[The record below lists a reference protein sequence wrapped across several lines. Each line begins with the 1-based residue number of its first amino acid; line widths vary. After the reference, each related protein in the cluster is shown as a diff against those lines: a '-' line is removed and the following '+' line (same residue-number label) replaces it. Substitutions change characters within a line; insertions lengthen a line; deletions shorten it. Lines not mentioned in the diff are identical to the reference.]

1 MADAPEHPPADALV
15 IFGATGDLA
24 FQQIFP
30 ALHAM
35 TRRGHLDLPVIC
47 VARPGLT
54 IDNLRTRMRESIAA
68 HGGVE
73 PAVFDR
79 LVARVSYVAGD
90 YQEAATFD
98 ALRTALGA
106 SVRPVFYLA
115 IPPSLFD
122 DVASGLARSGC
133 ATNARLIV
141 EKPFGRD
148 LASAKALNAILHESF
163 PEESIYRIDHFL
175 GKEPVLNLVYF
186 RFANAFLEPIWNS
199 EHVDS
204 VQIVMAESFNVRGR
218 GKFYEEVGAIRDV
231 FQNHLLQILTLL
243 TMDAPARNDAD
254 AIEAVKIA
262 LLTAIRPLRPIDV
275 MRGQYRG
282 YRSEQG
288 VAPDSKVETYVA
300 ARLEIDN
307 RRWSGVPFFIRA
319 GKCLAVTATEVRVRL
334 KKPAIALFDPYSTT
348 ARNEFLFRLSPDV
361 CLSLTA
367 QAKTPGEAMVGEEVT
382 LVEHRQVGDEMKPY
396 ERLLGDALRGD
407 RTLFGSEAGVE
418 ASWRIVDPILNSDQQ
433 AYEYDCGSR
442 GPVEAERMAAG
453 AGGWIEPSVVCAD

>member
-1 MADAPEHPPADALV
+1 MPSVPEAPSDALV

-30 ALHAM
+30 ALYAM
-35 TRRGHLDLPVIC
+35 TRRGHLDVPVIC
-47 VARPGLT
+47 VARPGMT
-54 IDNLRTRMRESIAA
+54 VEQLRTRMRESIDA
-68 HGGVE
+68 HGGADPE
-73 PAVFDR
+73 LFGR
-79 LVARVSYVAGD
+79 LAARVGYVAGD
-90 YQEAATFD
+90 YQEPATFD
-98 ALRTALGA
+98 ALRKALGPA
-106 SVRPVFYLA
+106 QRPLFYLA

-133 ATNARLIV
+133 AANARVIV

-148 LASAKALNAILHESF
+148 LASAQALNATLHESF
-163 PEESIYRIDHFL
+163 PEASIYRIDHFL
-175 GKEPVLNLVYF
+175 GKEPVLNLLYF

-199 EHVDS
+199 QYVDS
-204 VQIVMAESFNVRGR
+204 VQITMAESFGVRGR

-231 FQNHLLQILTLL
+231 FQNHLLQILTFL
-243 TMDAPARNDAD
+243 TMDAPARNEAD
-254 AIEAVKIA
+254 AIEAAKIA
-262 LLTAIRPLRPIDV
+262 LLTAVRPLRAIDV

-282 YRSEQG
+282 YKGEPG
-288 VAPDSKVETYVA
+288 VAPDSNIETFMA

-307 RRWSGVPFFIRA
+307 RRWAGVPFFIRA

-334 KKPAIALFDPYSTT
+334 KKPSITLFDPHSTG
-348 ARNEFLFRLSPDV
+348 RNEFLFRLSPDV

-367 QAKTPGEAMVGEEVT
+367 LAKTPGEAMTGEEVT

-418 ASWRIVDPILNSDQQ
+418 ASWRIVDPILTSDQVV
-433 AYEYDCGSR
+433 YEYDRGSR

-453 AGGWIEPSVVCAD
+453 AGGWIEPGIVCAD